1 MIVQVNCECGDEQ
14 RVWRRTVSVEGN
26 CECGGEL

>member
-14 RVWRRTVSVEGN
+14 RVWRGTVSLKVN
-26 CECGGEL
+26 CECGG